1 MILAVVLAIWGT
13 FLLLAVWS
21 GKGQGDILQ
30 RVSMYL
36 YKKMNVLSIAGKRIK
51 LKNGQLVQSL
61 IALHPGESPDLLLQE
76 YHVAKI
82 RILLLIL
89 LVGSGIAGCADVVK
103 NGGASVNE
111 AGVLVRPRGQEPVN
125 LEARVEAEGQ
135 KIVQETFSLAVRE
148 RTLTEA
154 EAEACYEDLLILL
167 EAQLPGENVSL
178 QEVREN
184 LKLPYEV
191 EGLPFS
197 IEWKSSD
204 PSLMAFD
211 GTIFTEDLDSP
222 QQVTL
227 TMSVFYG
234 QQEWNQDWEVVIYPP
249 LRTEKE
255 QLVYELKK
263 LAKEAEEAQKYEEN
277 VTLPQFIEG
286 KEIFWSMPK
295 DHTGGILL
303 LVTFLTG
310 ILVYYMKDKDLGE
323 ELAKRRKEM
332 KTEYPM
338 IVSKYA
344 LFLEAGMTVRG
355 AFIKICRDYYEK
367 EPDKIHPLYQEMHY
381 SCNELKAGVSESRVY
396 ENFGRRTGVQEYTRL
411 CGLLGQNL
419 KKGNTALAKRLKE
432 ESEEALR
439 ESMQW
444 KKRQGEEAGT
454 KLLLPMGML
463 LVMVL
468 VMIMLPAFSG
478 LGI

>member
-1 MILAVVLAIWGT
+1 MILAVVLVIWGT
-13 FLLLAVWS
+13 FLLLAVRS

-30 RVSMYL
+30 RVSLHL
-36 YKKMNVLSIAGKRIK
+36 YKKMNIWSMAGKGIK
-51 LKNGQLVQSL
+51 GKGGQLVQSL
-61 IALHPGESPDLLLQE
+61 IALHPGEAPDVLLQE

-103 NGGASVNE
+103 NGKDFVNG
-111 AGVLVRPRGQEPVN
+111 AGVLVRSSGQETVN
-125 LEARVEAEGQ
+125 LEARVEDEGQ
-135 KIVQETFSLAVRE
+135 KIVQETFSLEVKE

-154 EAEACYEDLLILL
+154 EAEARYEELLPLL
-167 EAQLPGENVSL
+167 EKQIPGENVSL

-184 LKLPYEV
+184 LELPYEM
-191 EGLPFS
+191 EGFPFF

-204 PSLMAFD
+204 PSLVASD
-211 GTIFTEDLDSP
+211 GTIFTQDLDTP

-227 TMSVFYG
+227 AMSVFYG
-234 QQEWNQDWEVVIYPP
+234 QQEWNHSWEVVMYPP

-263 LAKEAEEAQKYEEN
+263 LAKEAEEAQKYDEN

-286 KEIFWSMPK
+286 KEIFWSIPR
-295 DHTGGILL
+295 DNTGGILL

-310 ILVYYMKDKDLGE
+310 ILVYYMKDKDLVE
-323 ELAKRRKEM
+323 ELAKRRREI
-332 KTEYPM
+332 KTEYPVV
-338 IVSKYA
+338 VSKYA

-355 AFIKICRDYYEK
+355 AFMKICRDYYEK